1 MQAITLKDA
10 KRNLPQLIEQILA
23 DAEPRIVVTEAGD
36 QVVVMPLDEFNSW
49 KETLYLLAN
58 PANAEHLRR
67 GIAEAES
74 GPLPRL
80 PALRSF
86 LESFDSLNE
95 ADRMEAA
102 AEVLRRVINRESE
115 IHSDSD
121 LLATDDAMFDWETA
135 DCSVDRHEPY

>member
-36 QVVVMPLDEFNSW
+36 QVVVMPLDEFSSW
-49 KETLYLLAN
+49 KETLDLLAN

-67 GIAEAES
+67 GITEAES
-74 GPLPRL
+74 GPLPML
-80 PALRSF
+80 SALRSF

-102 AEVLRRVINRESE
+102 AEVLRRVINRESN
-115 IHSDSD
+115 IHSDPD
-121 LLATDDAMFDWETA
+121 LLATDDAMFDWKTA
-135 DCSVDRHEPY
+135 DCSVDLHEPY